1 MIDIIT
7 VVFPQELNLLRVQ
20 AESVGRF
27 CTQIGVRNIYVVL
40 NGNDDML
47 PDIDPTWWG
56 PLSKHLLVIPR
67 SAFSTTF
74 VDNGWVSQQALKML
88 AASMSYNAWSMVLDA
103 KTVFVREVVPNELV
117 DSEGRMRVGELSV
130 YPVFEPSRQIANRL
144 WEIDMQRQLG
154 PGGVPFFFHNNTVRY
169 MIAECTFRTGEMFPE
184 FFQRQGVLTEFLLYS
199 GYVESKPNM
208 WDLLYS
214 KESAFTL
221 VNIGREEVKDFDYK
235 FKTAQCSDCLT
246 VSVHRDA
253 WPKLT
258 DAQRQ
263 QFRDHLIDRGISGAF
278 FL

>member
-20 AESVGRF
+20 AESVGRY
-27 CTQIGVRNIYVVL
+27 CSQIGVRNIYVVL

-47 PDIDPTWWG
+47 PNIDPAWWG
-56 PLSKHLLVIPR
+56 PLGKHLLVIPR
-67 SAFSTTF
+67 SAFSTKF

-103 KTVFVREVVPNELV
+103 KTIITREVLPEQLI
-117 DSEGRMRVGELSV
+117 DSQGRMQVGELEV
-130 YPVFEPSRQIANRL
+130 YPVFEPSRKIVNDLWQIDL
-144 WEIDMQRQLG
+144 TRQLG
-154 PGGVPFFFHNNTVRY
+154 PGGVPFFLHNNTVRF

-184 FFQRQGVLTEFLLYS
+184 FFQRQGTLTEFLLYS
-199 GYVESKPNM
+199 GYVHSKQNM
-208 WDLLYS
+208 WDLLYN
-214 KESAFTL
+214 KDAAFSVL
-221 VNIGREEVKDFDYK
+221 NIGREEVKDFDRK
-235 FKTAQCSDCLT
+235 WAAAQDPRCLT

-263 QFRDHLIDRGISGAF
+263 QFRDYLIERGISGAF

>member
-7 VVFPQELNLLRVQ
+7 VVFPQELNLLRTQ
-20 AESVGRF
+20 AESVGRY
-27 CTQIGVRNIYVVL
+27 CTRIGVRNIYVVL
-40 NGNDDML
+40 NGSDTML
-47 PDIDPTWWG
+47 PDIDPAWWG
-56 PLSKHLLVIPR
+56 ELGKHLLVIPR

-103 KTVFVREVVPNELV
+103 KTVFVREVNTAELT

-130 YPVFEPSRQIANRL
+130 YPVFEPSRLTVNRL
-144 WEIDMQRQLG
+144 WDIDLQRQLG

-169 MIAECTFRTGEMFPE
+169 MISECTFRTGEMFPE
-184 FFQRQGVLTEFLLYS
+184 FFQRHGTLTEFLLYS
-199 GYVESKPNM
+199 GYVESKPGM

-214 KESAFTL
+214 GEAAFTC
-221 VNIGREEVKDFDYK
+221 VNIGREEVKDFDWK
-235 FKTAQCSDCLT
+235 FKGTQDPRCLT

-253 WPKLT
+253 WPRLT
-258 DAQRQ
+258 PVQ
-263 QFRDHLIDRGISGAF
+263 QGTWRNMLIDRGISGAF

>member
-103 KTVFVREVVPNELV
+103 KTVFVREVVPDELV

-130 YPVFEPSRQIANRL
+130 YPVFEPSRQIVNRL

-199 GYVESKPNM
+199 GYVESKQNM
-208 WDLLYS
+208 WDILYS
-214 KESAFTL
+214 KETSFKVA
-221 VNIGREEVKDFDYK
+221 NIGREEVKDFDYK
-235 FKTAQCSDCLT
+235 FKTAQHPDCLT

-253 WPKLT
+253 WPQLT
-258 DAQRQ
+258 SVQ
-263 QFRDHLIDRGISGAF
+263 QATFRNFLIDRGLSGAF